1 MANKILSQRSEE
13 YKTIGKKGYFYKF
26 LRIISIVYIRN
37 FFNWSSFVIKKNDIY
52 IYIAIYRKYLFQI
65 FSLFWFTIRVVIT
78 FQENRCNVPLVT
90 KTESNSKLCFRSGTR
105 GGGGGGRGLYTV
117 SGNFT
122 RAAVDIFMQMRLPF
136 FFLSLPTRVVN
147 NAGRTRFRRNR
158 ASKLRW
164 LTAQKNL
171 DFKSSGGT
179 MGGKERE
186 DDSKTNME
194 NNNKTINLHSKVFSL
209 PRCIFWN
216 F

>member
-1 MANKILSQRSEE
+1 M
-13 YKTIGKKGYFYKF
+13 
-26 LRIISIVYIRN
+26 
-37 FFNWSSFVIKKNDIY
+37 IY

-105 GGGGGGRGLYTV
+105 GGGKGEEGSCTPCLEISRE
-117 SGNFT
+117 
-122 RAAVDIFMQMRLPF
+122 RPWIFSCKWDCLF
-136 FFLSLPTRVVN
+136 FSLSLPTRVVN

-179 MGGKERE
+179 VGGKERE